1 MIKVKY
7 LVDSNE
13 KKEKELYYIISGRI
27 KQNYI
32 NLLNKY
38 DISQPDSESTL
49 KYCVWDDD
57 TNKEEYKNFMVPHSD
72 YYQTVTTKYSL
83 KDLQDSAL
91 RFLIPK

>member
-38 DISQPDSESTL
+38 DISQPNSESSL
-49 KYCVWDDD
+49 KYC
-57 TNKEEYKNFMVPHSD
+57 
-72 YYQTVTTKYSL
+72 
-83 KDLQDSAL
+83 
-91 RFLIPK
+91 I